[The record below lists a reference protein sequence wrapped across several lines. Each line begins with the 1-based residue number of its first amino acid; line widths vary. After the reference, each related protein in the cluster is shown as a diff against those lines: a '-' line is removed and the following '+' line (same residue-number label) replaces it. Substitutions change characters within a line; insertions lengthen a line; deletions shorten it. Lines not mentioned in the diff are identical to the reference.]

1 MAKRQTTV
9 TRVPVPNMLGGV
21 TRLPPALRGPNQL
34 QDAENVTLHLAR
46 GLEKRPGTEY
56 IKPGTTGDFYSG
68 LVVSSHARTSTTMHY
83 HWVDRDS
90 DEKYLMIFNGD
101 TATPASSKVPVE
113 IFNVTDDTNAIK
125 CTVNYQ
131 TGAGIEAALKTYLST
146 LDGGK
151 LKLRTITSEDTTIV
165 LNQGVETGMV
175 ASAPGPYQ
183 FGNVNVEI
191 YNGQARNRIA
201 VFGPNPAPPTS
212 TTGQETGFP
221 QPPVTAGAT
230 EYWYARTSEGGFPSG
245 WYNASSTSVWPW
257 YTRLATPFASSRFD
271 LAKMPVRIRN
281 TQKNE
286 FIVEQIPWKDRLSGN
301 PALNAAPSFV
311 GKKLT
316 DMALHRGRLWLAAG
330 EQLCASRTNDL
341 YNFWIDDYQLLR
353 DDDRIDITIGSG
365 KVNVISHLV
374 TFAKALV
381 VFTEA
386 DQQFEIRGEPIIS
399 PTNVAVLPTT
409 NYGAAAC
416 APVVTNRQLYAP
428 VTKGTATQVHE
439 YVYDEQAANN
449 ISIDIAAP
457 VERWLPSD
465 IRQIVASK
473 TGDVLFLRSGYNGH
487 GTNIY
492 VHNMVFSGNER
503 VQSAW
508 SKWTFA
514 SDSVIQSMQ
523 VFEDWLYILFK
534 RTYAY
539 SNAPSDAQYAEDNQ
553 FWVERMRIR
562 NLDNVYQNDATT
574 ELLFEPRLDRQYEIL
589 KDVTT
594 TDYWSYDATNIET
607 TLKLPFYDETYWRST
622 DKCNVIISLDTN
634 KAKSDTIAG
643 TVFIPAALTK
653 IIPVAVNIGG
663 NDRTW
668 THITIP
674 GNYGNG
680 TRFIIGRP
688 YTGSITMSE
697 LFMRDE
703 NNTPVIG
710 TLQVKQISVVH
721 DDTSYMAFS
730 VTPESR
736 STYTAEYTGKY
747 VGSYYPNEVGL
758 SSDEITH
765 FKVMASADHTTMK
778 LSNDKPVPMRVSSLE
793 YLVNFIPY
801 KRSGAF

>member
-9 TRVPVPNMLGGV
+9 TRIPVPNMLGGV
-21 TRLPPALRGPNQL
+21 TRLPPALRAPNQL

-68 LVVSSHARTSTTMHY
+68 LVVDDFTRTSTTLHF
-83 HWVDRDS
+83 HWVDRDA
-90 DEKYLMIFNGD
+90 DEKYLMVFNGD
-101 TATPASSKVPVE
+101 TDATPANRVPLE

-125 CTVNYQ
+125 CTVNYH
-131 TGAGIEAALKTYLST
+131 AGTSTALKTYLST
-146 LDGGK
+146 LDGDK
-151 LKLRTITSEDTTIV
+151 LKLRTITTEDTTIV
-165 LNQGVETGMV
+165 LNQAVTV
-175 ASAPGPYQ
+175 LLKTTTPGPYQ
-183 FGNVNVEI
+183 DGDALNVEL
-191 YNGQARNRIA
+191 YASDRNRLS
-201 VFGPNPAPPTS
+201 VFAPILS
-212 TTGQETGFP
+212 ANGNDQEDGFP
-221 QPPVTAGAT
+221 QPPPSTSVDP
-230 EYWYARTSEGGFPSG
+230 YWYARISENGFPSG
-245 WYNASSTSVWPW
+245 WYQATSTTVWPW
-257 YTRLATPFASSRFD
+257 YTRVATPFPKSEFD
-271 LAKMPVRIRN
+271 RSTMPIRIRN
-281 TQKNE
+281 TAKNTFE
-286 FIVEQIPWKDRLSGN
+286 VEQIPWKDRLSGN
-301 PALNAAPSFV
+301 PALNPAPSFV
-311 GKKLT
+311 DKKLT
-316 DMALHRGRLWLAAG
+316 DLAIHRGRLWLAAG

-341 YNFWIDDYQLLR
+341 YNFWIEDYQLLR

-365 KVNVISHLV
+365 KVNVISHLI
-374 TFAKALV
+374 TFSKALV

-473 TGDVLFLRSGYNGH
+473 TGDVLFLRSGYLGH
-487 GTNIY
+487 STTIY

-508 SKWTFA
+508 SKWTFN

-523 VFEDWLYILFK
+523 VFEDWLYVLFK
-534 RTYAY
+534 RT
-539 SNAPSDAQYAEDNQ
+539 PSAIGGAMFNLNQ

-574 ELLFEPRLDRQYEIL
+574 ELLFEPRLDRQYEIE
-589 KDVTT
+589 KTAGNENT
-594 TDYWSYDATNIET
+594 YWTYSSENIET
-607 TLKLPFYDETYWRST
+607 TLRLPFYDAQYDTQ
-622 DKCNVIISLDTN
+622 DGMCNVIISLDQN
-634 KAKSDTIAG
+634 KGKGNMIAG
-643 TVFIPAALTK
+643 TVFIPDKA
-653 IIPVAVNIGG
+653 NITYQTVGG
-663 NDRTW
+663 NQGW
-668 THITIP
+668 TYIKIP
-674 GNYGNG
+674 GSYENG

-710 TLQVKQISVVH
+710 TLQIKQISVVH
-721 DDTSYMAFS
+721 DDTSYMAFA

-778 LSNDKPVPMRVSSLE
+778 ITNDKPVPMRVSSLE

>member
-9 TRVPVPNMLGGV
+9 TRIPVPNMLGGV

-68 LVVSSHARTSTTMHY
+68 LVVDDFTRTSTTLHF
-83 HWVDRDS
+83 HWVDRDA
-90 DEKYLMIFNGD
+90 DEKYLMVFNGD
-101 TATPASSKVPVE
+101 TDATVTNRVPLE

-131 TGAGIEAALKTYLST
+131 TGAGIADALKTYLST

-165 LNQGVETGMV
+165 LNQAVTTSVEAVDPV
-175 ASAPGPYQ
+175 AAPYLYDGT
-183 FGNVNVEI
+183 NVELSA
-191 YNGQARNRIA
+191 NDHNRIA
-201 VFGPNPAPPTS
+201 VFAPIFTDDTQNS
-212 TTGQETGFP
+212 GFP
-221 QPPVTAGAT
+221 QPPAAGDLNT
-230 EYWYARTSEGGFPSG
+230 YWYARTSENGFPSG
-245 WYNASSTSVWPW
+245 WYKATSTDTWPW
-257 YTRLATPFASSRFD
+257 YTRVATPFVGSEFVRST
-271 LAKMPVRIRN
+271 MPIRIRN
-281 TQKNE
+281 TAKNTFE
-286 FIVEQIPWKDRLSGN
+286 VEQISWKDRLSGN

-316 DMALHRGRLWLAAG
+316 DLAIHRGRLWLAAG

-365 KVNVISHLV
+365 KVNVISHLI
-374 TFAKALV
+374 TFSKALV

-487 GTNIY
+487 STNIY

-514 SDSVIQSMQ
+514 DDSVIQSMQ

-589 KDVTT
+589 KDGTT
-594 TDYWSYDATNIET
+594 TDYWSYDSTNIET
-607 TLKLPFYDETYWRST
+607 TLKLPFYDETYWRSA

-653 IIPVAVNIGG
+653 IIPVAVSIGG

-721 DDTSYMAFS
+721 DDTSYMAFA

-778 LSNDKPVPMRVSSLE
+778 ITNDKPVPMRVSSLE

>member
-1 MAKRQTTV
+1 MAKRQNTV

-21 TRLPPALRGPNQL
+21 TRLPPALRAPNQL

-56 IKPGTTGDFYSG
+56 IKPDKNETGDWHSG
-68 LVVSSHARTSTTMHY
+68 LVVAATTRTASTPHF
-83 HWVDRDS
+83 HWVDRDV
-90 DEKYLMIFNGD
+90 DEKYLMIFSGNG
-101 TATPASSKVPVE
+101 TTPVE
-113 IFNVTDDTNAIK
+113 IFNVTDDANAVK
-125 CTVNYQ
+125 CTVTYD
-131 TGAGIEAALKTYLST
+131 TAAGIEALLKTYLST
-146 LDGGK
+146 LENSQLK
-151 LKLRTITSEDTTIV
+151 LKTITSEDTTIV
-165 LNQGVETGMV
+165 LNQAVTTAVSG
-175 ASAPGPYQ
+175 SAPTGSPYQ
-183 FGNVNVEI
+183 YDGTNVEL
-191 YNGQARNRIA
+191 YANKHHRTA
-201 VFGPNPAPPTS
+201 VFAPNAGAENAYAPES
-212 TTGQETGFP
+212 GFP
-221 QPPVTAGAT
+221 QPPTTLNTADA
-230 EYWYARTSEGGFPSG
+230 YWYARNSEGGFASG
-245 WYNASSTSVWPW
+245 WYQATSSTVWPW
-257 YTRLATPFASSRFD
+257 YTRVATPFVGSEFTQST
-271 LAKMPVRIRN
+271 MPCRIRN
-281 TQKNE
+281 TAKDT
-286 FIVEQIPWKDRLSGN
+286 FIIEQIPWKARLSGN

-316 DMALHRGRLWLAAG
+316 DLALHRGRLWLAAG

-374 TFAKALV
+374 TFSKALV
-381 VFTEA
+381 VFTDS

-449 ISIDIAAP
+449 ISIDIAGP

-465 IRQIVASK
+465 IRQIVSSK

-487 GTNIY
+487 TSTIY

-508 SKWTFA
+508 SKWTFNT
-514 SDSVIQSMQ
+514 DSVVRSMQ

-534 RTYAY
+534 RTINPTVPA
-539 SNAPSDAQYAEDNQ
+539 NVEANQ
-553 FWVERMRIR
+553 FWVERVRIR

-574 ELLFEPRLDRQYEIL
+574 ELLFEPRLDRQYEL
-589 KDVTT
+589 VLDPDDENTT
-594 TDYWSYDATNIET
+594 WTYDPENIET
-607 TLKLPFYDETYWRST
+607 TLRIPFYDQRY
-622 DKCNVIISLDTN
+622 DLIDGACNVVISLDQV
-634 KAKSDTIAG
+634 KGKSNSIAG
-643 TVFIPAALTK
+643 TV
-653 IIPVAVNIGG
+653 IIPTVAKTGTYTSASKV
-663 NDRTW
+663 W
-668 THITIP
+668 TTITIS
-674 GNYGNG
+674 GQYDDN

-710 TLQVKQISVVH
+710 TLQVKQLSVVH
-721 DDTSYMAFS
+721 DDTSYMAFA

-747 VGSYYPNEVGL
+747 VGSYYPNDVAL
-758 SSDEITH
+758 SNDEITH

-778 LSNDKPVPMRVSSLE
+778 ITNDKPVPMRVSSLE

>member
-21 TRLPPALRGPNQL
+21 TRLPPALRAPNQL

-68 LVVSSHARTSTTMHY
+68 LVVDDFTRTSTTLHF
-83 HWVDRDS
+83 HWVDRDA
-90 DEKYLMIFNGD
+90 DEKYLMVFNGD
-101 TATPASSKVPVE
+101 TDATPANRVPLE
-113 IFNVTDDTNAIK
+113 IFNVTDDANAIK
-125 CTVNYQ
+125 CTVTYD
-131 TGAGIEAALKTYLST
+131 AGTSTALKTYLST

-165 LNQGVETGMV
+165 LNQAVT
-175 ASAPGPYQ
+175 AALSAVDPAAAPYQ
-183 FGNVNVEI
+183 SADGKNVEV
-191 YNGQARNRIA
+191 YASTNNRLA
-201 VFGPNPAPPTS
+201 VFSPVLS
-212 TTGQETGFP
+212 TTGNNQGDGFP
-221 QPPVTAGAT
+221 QPPTSANGVND
-230 EYWYARTSEGGFPSG
+230 YWYARTSEGGFPSG
-245 WYNASSTSVWPW
+245 WYKATSTSEWPW
-257 YTRLATPFASSRFD
+257 YTRVATPFVESEFD
-271 LAKMPVRIRN
+271 RATMPIRIRN
-281 TQKNE
+281 TAKNTFE
-286 FIVEQIPWKDRLSGN
+286 VEQIPWKDRLSGN
-301 PALNAAPSFV
+301 PALNAKPSFV

-316 DMALHRGRLWLAAG
+316 DLAIHRGRLWLAAG

-381 VFTEA
+381 VFTDA

-487 GTNIY
+487 STNIY

-508 SKWTFA
+508 SKWTFN

-534 RTYAY
+534 RQLFYTSGTYAKEY
-539 SNAPSDAQYAEDNQ
+539 Q

-589 KDVTT
+589 KDGTT

-607 TLKLPFYDETYWRST
+607 TLKLPFYDEIYDRETG
-622 DKCNVIISLDTN
+622 KCNVIISLDTN
-634 KAKSDTIAG
+634 KAKADTIAG
-643 TVFIPAALTK
+643 TVFIPDIAKVTYSN
-653 IIPVAVNIGG
+653 VGG
-663 NDRTW
+663 TQTW

-721 DDTSYMAFS
+721 DDTSYMAFA

-747 VGSYYPNEVGL
+747 VGSYYPNDVAV
-758 SSDEITH
+758 SNDEITH

-778 LSNDKPVPMRVSSLE
+778 ITNDKPVPMRVSSLE

>member
-9 TRVPVPNMLGGV
+9 TRIPVPNMLGGV
-21 TRLPPALRGPNQL
+21 TRLPPALRAPNQL

-56 IKPGTTGDFYSG
+56 IKPSKTETGDWHSG
-68 LVVSSHARTSTTMHY
+68 LVVTANTRTSANLHF
-83 HWVDRDS
+83 HWVDRDA

-101 TATPASSKVPVE
+101 ATTPVE
-113 IFNVTDDTNAIK
+113 IFNVTDDANAVK
-125 CTVNYQ
+125 CTVTYDP
-131 TGAGIEAALKTYLST
+131 ASGIEALLKTYLST
-146 LDGGK
+146 LESSQLK
-151 LKLRTITSEDTTIV
+151 LKTITSEDTTIV
-165 LNQGVETGMV
+165 LNQAVVTAVSG
-175 ASAPGPYQ
+175 SAPTGTPYQ
-183 FGNVNVEI
+183 YDGTNIELYTNKHH
-191 YNGQARNRIA
+191 RTA
-201 VFGPNPAPPTS
+201 VFAPNAGAENAYAPES
-212 TTGQETGFP
+212 GFP
-221 QPPVTAGAT
+221 QPPVTLNTADA
-230 EYWYARTSEGGFPSG
+230 YWYARNSEGGFASG
-245 WYNASSTSVWPW
+245 WYQATSGTVWPW
-257 YTRLATPFASSRFD
+257 YTRVATPFVGSEFTRST
-271 LAKMPVRIRN
+271 MPCRIRN
-281 TQKNE
+281 TAKDT
-286 FIVEQIPWKDRLSGN
+286 FIVEQIPWKARLSGN

-316 DMALHRGRLWLAAG
+316 DLALHRGRLWLAAG

-374 TFAKALV
+374 TFSKALV
-381 VFTEA
+381 VFTDA

-487 GTNIY
+487 TSTIY

-508 SKWTFA
+508 SKWTFNT
-514 SDSVIQSMQ
+514 DSVVRSMQ

-534 RTYAY
+534 RTINPTVPA
-539 SNAPSDAQYAEDNQ
+539 NVEANQ
-553 FWVERMRIR
+553 FWVERVRIR

-574 ELLFEPRLDRQYEIL
+574 ELLFEPRMDRQYEL
-589 KDVTT
+589 VLHPDDENTT
-594 TDYWSYDATNIET
+594 WIYDPENIET
-607 TLKLPFYDETYWRST
+607 TLRIPFYDQRY
-622 DKCNVIISLDTN
+622 DLIDGACNVIISLDQN
-634 KAKSDTIAG
+634 KGKANSIAG
-643 TVFIPAALTK
+643 TV
-653 IIPVAVNIGG
+653 IIPVVAKTGTYTSGG
-663 NDRTW
+663 KVW
-668 THITIP
+668 TTITIS
-674 GNYGNG
+674 GQYDDY

-697 LFMRDE
+697 LFMRDQ
-703 NNTPVIG
+703 NNTPIIG

-721 DDTSYMAFS
+721 DDTSYMAFA

-747 VGSYYPNEVGL
+747 VGSYYPNDVAV
-758 SSDEITH
+758 SNDEITH

-778 LSNDKPVPMRVSSLE
+778 ITNDKPVPMRVSSLE

>member
-1 MAKRQTTV
+1 MAKRQNTV
-9 TRVPVPNMLGGV
+9 TRIPVPNMLGGV

-68 LVVSSHARTSTTMHY
+68 LVVDDFTRTSTTLHF
-83 HWVDRDS
+83 HWVDRDA
-90 DEKYLMIFNGD
+90 DEKYLMVFNGD
-101 TATPASSKVPVE
+101 TDATVADRVPLE
-113 IFNVTDDTNAIK
+113 IFNVTDDANAIK
-125 CTVNYQ
+125 CTVNYH
-131 TGAGIEAALKTYLST
+131 AGTATALKEYLST
-146 LDGGK
+146 LEGGK
-151 LKLRTITSEDTTIV
+151 LKLRTITTEDTTIV
-165 LNQGVETGMV
+165 LNQAVTAALIAV
-175 ASAPGPYQ
+175 DPTAAPYQ
-183 FGNVNVEI
+183 SADGKNVEV
-191 YNGQARNRIA
+191 YQSTNNRVA
-201 VFGPNPAPPTS
+201 VFAPVF
-212 TTGQETGFP
+212 TGAVQESGFP
-221 QPPVTAGAT
+221 QPPTTANGVND
-230 EYWYARTSEGGFPSG
+230 YWYARTSDGGFPSG
-245 WYNASSTSVWPW
+245 WYKATSTSEWPW
-257 YTRLATPFASSRFD
+257 YTRVATPFNESEFD
-271 LAKMPVRIRN
+271 RATMPVRIRN
-281 TQKNE
+281 TSKNNFE
-286 FIVEQIPWKDRLSGN
+286 VEQIPWKDRLSGN
-301 PALNAAPSFV
+301 PALNPKPSFV

-316 DMALHRGRLWLAAG
+316 DLAIHRGRLWLAAG

-487 GTNIY
+487 TTTIY

-508 SKWTFA
+508 SKWTFNG
-514 SDSVIQSMQ
+514 DSVVQSMQ
-523 VFEDWLYILFK
+523 VFEDWLYVLFK
-534 RTYAY
+534 RTPA
-539 SNAPSDAQYAEDNQ
+539 AIGGAQFNLNQ

-574 ELLFEPRLDRQYEIL
+574 ELLFEPRLDRQYEIE
-589 KDVTT
+589 KTAGNENSA
-594 TDYWSYDATNIET
+594 WSYDATEIET
-607 TLKLPFYDETYWRST
+607 TLRLPFYDDQYNTQ
-622 DKCNVIISLDTN
+622 DGKCNVIISLDQN
-634 KAKSDTIAG
+634 KGKSNTIAG
-643 TVFIPAALTK
+643 TVFIPDKDKVTYET
-653 IIPVAVNIGG
+653 VSGTQG
-663 NDRTW
+663 W
-668 THITIP
+668 TYVKIP
-674 GNYGNG
+674 GVYDNG
-680 TRFIIGRP
+680 TRFIVGRP

-703 NNTPVIG
+703 NNAPVIG
-710 TLQVKQISVVH
+710 TLQIKQFSIVH

-747 VGSYYPNEVGL
+747 VGGYSPNDVAV
-758 SSDEITH
+758 SNDEITH
-765 FKVMASADHTTMK
+765 FKVMASADHTTLK

>member
-68 LVVSSHARTSTTMHY
+68 LVVSTHARTSTTMHY

-101 TATPASSKVPVE
+101 TATPVGDKVPVE
-113 IFNVTDDTNAIK
+113 IFNVTDDANAIK

-131 TGAGIEAALKTYLST
+131 TDAGIADALKTYLST

-183 FGNVNVEI
+183 FNNINVEI
-191 YNGQARNRIA
+191 YTNQPRNRLA
-201 VFGPNPAPPTS
+201 VLAPPDNTQN
-212 TTGQETGFP
+212 GGFP
-221 QPPVTAGAT
+221 QPPLTAGAT

-245 WYNASSTSVWPW
+245 WYNASSTTVWPW
-257 YTRLATPFASSRFD
+257 YTRLATPFANSRFD

-365 KVNVISHLV
+365 KVNIISHLV

-487 GTNIY
+487 STNIY

-508 SKWTFA
+508 SKWTFEL
-514 SDSVIQSMQ
+514 DSVVQSMQ

-534 RTYAY
+534 R
-539 SNAPSDAQYAEDNQ
+539 SPSGSLPGGVESQQ

-562 NLDNVYQNDATT
+562 NLDNVYQNDPDT
-574 ELLFEPRLDRQYEIL
+574 ELLFEPRLDRQYEVVLSSGTQGTDWDYDPDEVETIL
-589 KDVTT
+589 R
-594 TDYWSYDATNIET
+594 
-607 TLKLPFYDETYWRST
+607 LPFYDQRYDTVAGT
-622 DKCNVIISLDTN
+622 CNVIISLDQIKGKGN
-634 KAKSDTIAG
+634 TIAG
-643 TVFIPAALTK
+643 TVFIPTIAKVTHAT
-653 IIPVAVNIGG
+653 IGG
-663 NDRTW
+663 YVRTV
-668 THITIP
+668 IRIP
-674 GNYGNG
+674 GNFDLD
-680 TRFIIGRP
+680 TRLIVGRP
-688 YTGSITMSE
+688 YAGSITMSE

>member
-1 MAKRQTTV
+1 MAKRQNTV

-56 IKPGTTGDFYSG
+56 IKPGTAGDINSG
-68 LVVSSHARTSTTMHY
+68 LVVDSFTRTSGTLHF
-83 HWVDRDS
+83 HWVDRDA
-90 DEKYLMIFNGD
+90 DEKYLMVFNGD
-101 TATPASSKVPVE
+101 TDATEANRVPLE
-113 IFNVTDDTNAIK
+113 IFNVTDDANAIK
-125 CTVNYQ
+125 CTVTYD
-131 TGAGIEAALKTYLST
+131 AGTSTALKTYLST

-151 LKLRTITSEDTTIV
+151 LKLRTITTEDTTIV
-165 LNQGVETGMV
+165 LNQAV
-175 ASAPGPYQ
+175 ATAVSVDDPTAAPYLYDGT
-183 FGNVNVEI
+183 NVELSA
-191 YNGQARNRIA
+191 NDHNRIA
-201 VFGPNPAPPTS
+201 VFAPIFTNDTQNS
-212 TTGQETGFP
+212 GFP
-221 QPPVTAGAT
+221 QPPAAGDLNT
-230 EYWYARTSEGGFPSG
+230 YWYARTSENGFPSG
-245 WYNASSTSVWPW
+245 WYKATSTDTWPW
-257 YTRLATPFASSRFD
+257 YTRVATPFVGSEFVRSS
-271 LAKMPVRIRN
+271 MPVRIRN
-281 TQKNE
+281 TSKNN
-286 FIVEQIPWKDRLSGN
+286 FTVEQIPWKDRLSGN

-316 DMALHRGRLWLAAG
+316 DIAIHRGRLWLAAG

-365 KVNVISHLV
+365 KVNVISHLI
-374 TFAKALV
+374 TFSKALV

-487 GTNIY
+487 STNIY

-534 RTYAY
+534 R
-539 SNAPSDAQYAEDNQ
+539 SPSGSLPGGVESQQ

-562 NLDNVYQNDATT
+562 NLDNVYQNDPDT
-574 ELLFEPRLDRQYEIL
+574 ELLFEPRLDRQYEVVLSSGTQGTDWDYDPDEVETIL
-589 KDVTT
+589 R
-594 TDYWSYDATNIET
+594 
-607 TLKLPFYDETYWRST
+607 LPFYDQRYDAVAGT
-622 DKCNVIISLDTN
+622 CNVIISLDQIKGKGN
-634 KAKSDTIAG
+634 TIAG
-643 TVFIPAALTK
+643 TVFIPTIAKVTHAT
-653 IIPVAVNIGG
+653 IGG
-663 NDRTW
+663 YVRTV
-668 THITIP
+668 IRIP
-674 GNYGNG
+674 GNFDLD
-680 TRFIIGRP
+680 TRLIVGRP
-688 YTGSITMSE
+688 YAGSITMSE

>member
-1 MAKRQTTV
+1 MAKRQNTV
-9 TRVPVPNMLGGV
+9 TRIPVPNMLGGV

-56 IKPGTTGDFYSG
+56 IKPGIAGDINSG
-68 LVVSSHARTSTTMHY
+68 LVVDDFTRTSTTLHF

-90 DEKYLMIFNGD
+90 DEKYLMVFNGD
-101 TATPASSKVPVE
+101 TDGTVANRVPLE
-113 IFNVTDDTNAIK
+113 IFNVTDDANAIK

-131 TGAGIEAALKTYLST
+131 TGAGIADALKTYLST

-151 LKLRTITSEDTTIV
+151 LKLRTITTEDTTIV
-165 LNQGVETGMV
+165 LNQGVTTELN
-175 ASAPGPYQ
+175 ASAPTGSPWQY
-183 FGNVNVEI
+183 NSTNVEI
-191 YNGQARNRIA
+191 ASNAHNKNA
-201 VFGPNPAPPTS
+201 VFDPTS
-212 TTGQETGFP
+212 GFP
-221 QPPVTAGAT
+221 QPPAAGEINT
-230 EYWYARTSEGGFPSG
+230 YWYARTSEGGFPSG
-245 WYNASSTSVWPW
+245 WYKADSNTVWPW
-257 YTRLATPFASSRFD
+257 YSRVATPFAKSEFKLD
-271 LAKMPVRIRN
+271 KMPCRIRN
-281 TQKNE
+281 TSKNNFE
-286 FIVEQIPWKDRLSGN
+286 VEQIPWKARLSGN
-301 PALNAAPSFV
+301 PALNAAPSFID
-311 GKKLT
+311 KKLT
-316 DMALHRGRLWLAAG
+316 DLAIHRGRLWLAAG
-330 EQLCASRTNDL
+330 EQLCASRANDL

-381 VFTEA
+381 VFTDA

-487 GTNIY
+487 STTIY

-508 SKWTFA
+508 SKWSFEN
-514 SDSVIQSMQ
+514 DSVVQSMQ

-534 RTYAY
+534 RTINSPVPA
-539 SNAPSDAQYAEDNQ
+539 SVTANQ

-562 NLDNVYQNDATT
+562 NLDNVYQNDSTT
-574 ELLFEPRLDRQYEIL
+574 ELLFEPRLDRQYEVVL
-589 KDVTT
+589 DPLTEG
-594 TDYWSYDATNIET
+594 TDWSYDDVNIET
-607 TLKLPFYDETYWRST
+607 TLKLPFYDQRY
-622 DKCNVIISLDTN
+622 DLIDGKCNVIISLDQV
-634 KAKSDTIAG
+634 KGKSNSIAG
-643 TVFIPAALTK
+643 TVFIPVVGKVTYGT
-653 IIPVAVNIGG
+653 VGSYV
-663 NDRTW
+663 RTFV
-668 THITIP
+668 TIP
-674 GNYGNG
+674 GSYNDN
-680 TRFIIGRP
+680 TRFIVGRP

-697 LFMRDE
+697 LFMKDD
-703 NNTPVIG
+703 NNSPVIG
-710 TLQVKQISVVH
+710 TLQIKQISVVH
-721 DDTSYMAFS
+721 DDTSYMAFA

-747 VGSYYPNEVGL
+747 VGSYYPNDVAV
-758 SSDEITH
+758 SNDEITH

-778 LSNDKPVPMRVSSLE
+778 ITNDKPVPMRVSSLE